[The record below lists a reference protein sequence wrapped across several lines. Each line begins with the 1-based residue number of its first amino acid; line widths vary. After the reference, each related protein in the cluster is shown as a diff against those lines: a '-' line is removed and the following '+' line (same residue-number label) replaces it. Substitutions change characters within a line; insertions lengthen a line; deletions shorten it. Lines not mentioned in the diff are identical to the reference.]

1 MPPVPTPHLDVA
13 ALRHGLVENSST
25 DWQGLDVVVETGSTN
40 SDLVQLANR
49 DLTVD
54 RHLLLA
60 EYQHTGR
67 GRYTRSWES
76 PAAASVIFSALIRTG
91 AVKPTRWALLPLAL
105 GIAVIDGLRD
115 TLHSNSRLTVRD
127 YPELSLKWPNDVLC
141 NGSKLAGMLVE
152 MAAVGKTYEDG
163 TSAAAIIPGVGLN
176 VTQTAEEL
184 PVDYATSLAL
194 ELGDKAPQREELAI
208 NILVQLDRR
217 VGEWRRGSH
226 RIVADYVARCSTI
239 GQDVEVQL
247 PDGVRVLGKA
257 LDIAE
262 DGCLLLRRDDGTIDA
277 IRAGDVRHIRGGGCY
292 LP

>member
-1 MPPVPTPHLDVA
+1 MPRIRTPHLDTA
-13 ALRHGLVENSST
+13 ALRRGLVENSAT
-25 DWQGLDVVVETGSTN
+25 DWQSLDVVAETGSTN
-40 SDLVQLANR
+40 SDLVQLATR
-49 DLTVD
+49 DLAVD

-76 PAAASVIFSALIRTG
+76 PSAASVIFSALIRTRT
-91 AVKPTRWALLPLAL
+91 VKPTRWALLPIAL
-105 GIAVIDGLRD
+105 GVAVIDGLHH
-115 TLHSNSRLTVRD
+115 TLQNDPTLAKED

-141 NGSKLAGMLVE
+141 NGRKLAGMLVE
-152 MAAVGKTYEDG
+152 MAAVDKKYDDG

-176 VTQTAEEL
+176 VFQTKDEL

-194 ELGDKAPQREELAI
+194 ALGEKTPSREELAI
-208 NILVQLDRR
+208 SILTQLDRR
-217 VGEWRRGSH
+217 VGEWRRGSDTLA
-226 RIVADYVARCSTI
+226 ADYVARCSTI

-247 PDGVRVLGKA
+247 PDSTLVSGKA
-257 LDIAE
+257 LDIAD
-262 DGCLLLRRDDGTIDA
+262 DGCLLLRKSDGTVDA